1 MTTQPSTG
9 ALIARQHKPSYG
21 EFTNEFLLPRKPV
34 VLTGAL
40 DHWKA
45 LTKWTPEFF
54 KQKYGT
60 VPLQVNGQ
68 PYTLGGFIPKRE
80 DGRELTIDEF
90 IGMVMNSSD
99 ENPAPYLRNVHLE
112 KFLPELMEDVSPLP
126 EYFSPNWLQG
136 PFTKPLNS
144 RLHGGNCELYIGG
157 TGGKFPVLHFD
168 TWHIHTF
175 LSQIYG
181 IKEYT
186 IYAPEDSAYLYPN
199 MNTSRVGDIDNVD
212 LNKFPLFASA
222 KRIRF
227 HLNPGETLFVP
238 AGWWHTTKII
248 TPSITLS
255 VARVN
260 ESNWKDFSRDLRVGA
275 PAPLRPLVATYLTGL
290 RLMKAITGSLE

>member
-1 MTTQPSTG
+1 MTTHPSICV
-9 ALIARQHKPSYG
+9 LISRRHKPSYG
-21 EFTNEFLLPRKPV
+21 DFANEFLLPRTPV

-40 DHWKA
+40 ENWNA

-54 KQKYGT
+54 KQTYGT
-60 VPLQVNGQ
+60 ISLQVTGQ
-68 PYTLGGFIPKRE
+68 PYTLGGFIPMRE
-80 DGRELTIDEF
+80 DGRALTMAEF

-175 LSQIYG
+175 LSQICG

-212 LNKFPLFASA
+212 LNKFPLFAKA
-222 KRIRF
+222 TRIRF
-227 HLNPGETLFVP
+227 CLNPGETLFVP

-255 VARVN
+255 VSRVN
-260 ESNWKDFSRDLRVGA
+260 ESNWKDFSRDLQVAA
-275 PAPLRPLVATYLTGL
+275 PAFLRPMVATYLSGL
-290 RLMKAITGSLE
+290 RLVKALSPS